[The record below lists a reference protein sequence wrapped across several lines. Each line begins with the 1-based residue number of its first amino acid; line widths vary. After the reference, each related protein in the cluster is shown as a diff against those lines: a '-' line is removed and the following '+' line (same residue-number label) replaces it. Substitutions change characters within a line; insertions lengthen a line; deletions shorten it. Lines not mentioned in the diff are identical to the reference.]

1 MTESAPV
8 LAYDDIVWACTNLC
22 DLLAYENEALAVR
35 DMATIQQLAD
45 NKLALVRIYEEAVVP
60 LSDDPKLVETLEDE
74 QRAELKALGL
84 RLHGLVTENA
94 NRLNAAMEATR
105 MVMENIAAAARN
117 HAAPAVSYNKKGS
130 FGDTATAEQPALS
143 VDKKF

>member
-1 MTESAPV
+1 MTESA

-22 DLLAYENEALAVR
+22 DLLTYENEALAAR
-35 DMATIQQLAD
+35 DMEAIQQLAD

-60 LSDDPKLVETLEDE
+60 LSEDPKLVDTLEDE

-84 RLHGLVTENA
+84 RLHELVTENA

-105 MVMENIAAAARN
+105 LVIENIAAAARN
-117 HAAPAVSYNKKGS
+117 TAAPSVSYNKKGS
-130 FGDTATAEQPALS
+130 FGETISAEQPALS